1 MLTTRAV
8 RITDMLDQMW
18 PLLSAHV
25 RELATHPDIMHLA
38 PLVDVYR
45 RLEDEGRLL
54 SVVLEHSEAGLVGYS
69 INIVTQNLH
78 YGALTMCQN
87 DVIYVTP
94 SYRSEGGG
102 RQLIKATEIA
112 AQQAGCGMVLLHAKP
127 DTMLDL
133 ILPSF
138 GYNTQDVVYSKVLL

>member
-25 RELATHPDIMHLA
+25 RELATHPDIMHLD
-38 PLVDVYR
+38 PQVETYK
-45 RLEDEGRLL
+45 RLEAEGRLL
-54 SVVLEHSEAGLVGYS
+54 SIVLEHSDAGLVGYS
-69 INIVTQNLH
+69 INILSNNLH
-78 YGALTMCQN
+78 YQALTVCQN

-102 RQLIKATEIA
+102 TKLLRATEIA
-112 AQQAGCGMVLLHAKP
+112 AQIAGCKMVLMHAKP
-127 DTMLDL
+127 DTMLDK

-138 GYNTQDVVYSKVLL
+138 GYGVQDVIYSRVLL